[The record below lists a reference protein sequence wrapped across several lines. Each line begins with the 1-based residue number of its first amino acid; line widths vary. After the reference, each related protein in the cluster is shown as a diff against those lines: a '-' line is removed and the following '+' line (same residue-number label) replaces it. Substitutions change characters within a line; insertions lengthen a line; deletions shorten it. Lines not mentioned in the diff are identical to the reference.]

1 MKLKLMATA
10 AAALFLLASPSYADD
25 AAAKKWIDAEFQP
38 SVLSKD
44 DQMKEMQWFAKAA
57 EPFKGMEIN
66 IVSEDI
72 PTHEYESKVLAKAF
86 SEITG
91 IKINHQ
97 YMGEGDVVQAIQT
110 QMQTN
115 RTIYDAYI
123 NDSDFIGTHARLQA
137 KIMPRQP
144 LP

>member
-57 EPFKGMEIN
+57 KPFKGMEIN

-72 PTHEYESKVLAKAF
+72 PTH
-86 SEITG
+86 
-91 IKINHQ
+91 
-97 YMGEGDVVQAIQT
+97 
-110 QMQTN
+110 
-115 RTIYDAYI
+115 
-123 NDSDFIGTHARLQA
+123 
-137 KIMPRQP
+137 
-144 LP
+144 